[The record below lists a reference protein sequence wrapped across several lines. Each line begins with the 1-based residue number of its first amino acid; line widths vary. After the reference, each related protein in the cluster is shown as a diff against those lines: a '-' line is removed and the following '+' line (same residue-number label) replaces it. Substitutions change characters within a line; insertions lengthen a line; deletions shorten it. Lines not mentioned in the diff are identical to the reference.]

1 MKTNILRALVLP
13 VAAFALASAGAVSTN
28 TAKVSKTNLSIQAYI
43 HNPSVDDCEEVTVE
57 CSPGNGPAC
66 LSGSFTAYGKASET
80 SPCVERLQR
89 ND

>member
-28 TAKVSKTNLSIQAYI
+28 TAKESKVNLAVDAYI
-43 HNPSVDDCEEVTVE
+43 HNPSEDDCEKVDVD
-57 CSPGNGPAC
+57 CNLGGGPAC

-80 SPCVERLQR
+80 SPCVEQLHR
-89 ND
+89 N